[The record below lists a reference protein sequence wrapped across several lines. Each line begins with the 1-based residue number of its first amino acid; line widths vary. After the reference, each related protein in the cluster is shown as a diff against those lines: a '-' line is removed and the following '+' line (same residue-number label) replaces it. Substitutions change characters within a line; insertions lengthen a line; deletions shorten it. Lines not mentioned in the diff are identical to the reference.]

1 MATRQELAWDMNDA
15 EGWGSRASTGDRE
28 LQDTVLAQAIVE
40 RLRGRT
46 VGRQGD

>member
-1 MATRQELAWDMNDA
+1 MDDDSES
-15 EGWGSRASTGDRE
+15 WGSRANTRNGE

-46 VGRQGD
+46 VGRQEHNANPSKR